1 MADMKEL
8 FETVSRQAPA
18 VPDALDRQIR
28 RQRRV
33 ARRRKVGAI
42 AIAVVFVTVI
52 VAAFASRRP
61 ASDGS
66 IGPPPAKSVAGGWTD
81 AGSVTELAKEGVV
94 YLAQAEVFVIADQKG
109 EPYALSAVSPHS
121 PYGVEELL
129 RYCRPFGGF
138 RELEHGAQFDDHGEY
153 MTGPASSGMFRV
165 PTRIT
170 SDGELQVRP
179 DELGAPSPRGA
190 HDHADPDAF
199 CGPGTVEVAP
209 GILDR
214 GDPASPGGTIVPPT
228 PWYGPD
234 GRPLA
239 PATLSTFWMPDCRRW
254 PPTILQLIDP
264 LGTEPTGAEA
274 ERVYVADPQGF
285 WADRSAVPYA
295 PLQLL
300 PPGVAST
307 GYHSRLFELWVD
319 PATFDDEVYLVR
331 RIDGAMW
338 IQRLP
343 RVRNIPDCSPGP

>member
-1 MADMKEL
+1 MPDMKEL

-18 VPDALDRQIR
+18 VPDALDRQLR

-42 AIAVVFVTVI
+42 GLAAVFVAVVVVAAIA
-52 VAAFASRRP
+52 SRHP
-61 ASDGS
+61 TSDGS
-66 IGPPPAKSVAGGWTD
+66 IAPSPAAAGWVD
-81 AGSVTELAKEGVV
+81 AGSIAGLSKEGVV
-94 YLAQAEVFVIADQKG
+94 YLAEAEVFVVADRAG

-153 MTGPASSGMFRV
+153 MTGPASSGMFPVPSRV
-165 PTRIT
+165 T
-170 SDGELQVRP
+170 SDGEVQVRP
-179 DELGAPSPRGA
+179 YVLGAPSPRGA

-214 GDPASPGGTIVPPT
+214 GDPTSPGGTIVPPT

-264 LGTEPTGAEA
+264 LGTEPTGAED
-274 ERVYVADPQGF
+274 ERVYVADPQGT

-295 PLQLL
+295 PLRVL
-300 PPGVAST
+300 PPGAVFT
-307 GYHSRLFELWVD
+307 GYHSRLFQLWVD
-319 PATFDDEVYLVR
+319 PLTFDDEVYLAR
-331 RIDGAMW
+331 RIDGEMW

-343 RVRNIPDCSPGP
+343 RVSDIPACSPGS